1 VRLRNESDARDAL
14 QEAMTDAWR
23 GLPGLRRADRFWPW
37 LVAIAARKAAAVV
50 RGRGAADEL
59 DVTVAAEDDP
69 GVVEIWDMVGHLPAR
84 YRDVLI
90 LRYRLELTEEETA
103 QALRI
108 RVGTV
113 KSRCARGR
121 KALMELLA

>member
-1 VRLRNESDARDAL
+1 VTSD
-14 QEAMTDAWR
+14 
-23 GLPGLRRADRFWPW
+23 
-37 LVAIAARKAAAVV
+37 
-50 RGRGAADEL
+50 
-59 DVTVAAEDDP
+59 DDP
-69 GVVEIWDMVGHLPAR
+69 GLFEIWDAVGRLPAR
-84 YRDVLI
+84 YRDVLL

-121 KALMELLA
+121 KALLELLA